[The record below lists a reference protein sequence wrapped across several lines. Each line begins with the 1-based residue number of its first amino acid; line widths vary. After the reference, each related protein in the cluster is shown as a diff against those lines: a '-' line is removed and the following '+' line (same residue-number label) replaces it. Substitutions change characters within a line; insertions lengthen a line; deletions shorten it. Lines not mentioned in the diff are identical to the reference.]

1 MISPRRRTAQAIRPP
16 VQLEPAGWLPETRRR
31 LEALIQAGAGRGLPV
46 AFDFDNTLV
55 CGDIGEATLAEL
67 TRAGLIRP
75 DSLPAVLAPEFLN
88 AAGQRV
94 SARTAVDLTAYYEAY
109 LTPTHHGDAD
119 ATPLAN
125 GYIWA
130 VEAMDGL
137 PLIELVR
144 STSRVYGRS
153 RPGHVEFVEPTPG
166 RTSYPIPFF
175 YPEMV
180 DLIATLIREKFAV
193 WIVTASNVWSV
204 RWMVLN
210 ALNPLLRE
218 RGVRRLLPPTQ
229 VLGVA
234 TLLRDGEG
242 RLYKDAVLVRQ
253 NKEYARLDP
262 DALGQFALTSRLQFP
277 VTTYSGKVAA
287 LWDVLAGRPY
297 LAAGDSPGDLAMLG
311 FAEHRLWIARPEKAA
326 YQKAARRAMRAGA
339 TGTWLQQPTRT
350 RGGAGFQRSW

>member
-1 MISPRRRTAQAIRPP
+1 MTAPRRRPARPVRP
-16 VQLEPAGWLPETRRR
+16 TFQLEPAGWLPATRRR
-31 LEALIQAGAGRGLPV
+31 LEALIRAGAGRGLPV

-67 TRAGLIRP
+67 TRARLIRA
-75 DSLPAVLAPEFLN
+75 DTVPAVLAPEFRN
-88 AAGQRV
+88 VAGQRV
-94 SARTAVDLTAYYEAY
+94 SPRSVADLTAYYEAY
-109 LTPTHHGDAD
+109 LTPTHHGEAD

-137 PLIELVR
+137 PLGELVEA
-144 STSRVYGRS
+144 TARVYGRS
-153 RPGHVEFVEPTPG
+153 RLGHVEFVEPTPG

-180 DLIATLIREKFAV
+180 DLLATLIRAKFTV

-210 ALNPLLRE
+210 ALNPLLRQ
-218 RGVRRLLPPTQ
+218 RGVRALLPPAQ

-234 TLLRDGEG
+234 TLLRDGEE
-242 RLYKDAVLVRQ
+242 RLHKDAVLVR
-253 NKEYARLDP
+253 EDRDYARLDP
-262 DALGQFALTSRLQFP
+262 AALGRYTLTSRLQFP

-287 LWDVLAGRPY
+287 LWDVLGGRPY

-311 FAEHRLWIARPEKAA
+311 FAEHRLWIARPEKTA
-326 YQKAARRAMRAGA
+326 YQKAARRMMRRFESGS
-339 TGTWLQQPTRT
+339 WLQQPTRT
-350 RGGAGFQRSW
+350 REGAGFQRSW